1 MVRSFSAWKS
11 KTILRLLALKT
22 KYRDNPKVLQDIDVL
37 ITKLQY
43 LKLRDLSGFLALVH
57 EASSDCEEFL
67 SILPSEGE
75 VEEWFQRG
83 GEE

>member
-1 MVRSFSAWKS
+1 MVRSFGAWKS
-11 KTILRLLALKT
+11 KTTLRLLAMKT
-22 KYRDNPKVLQDIDVL
+22 KYRDNPKVLQDIDIL

-43 LKLRDLSGFLALVH
+43 LKLRDLNGFLALVH
-57 EASSDCEEFL
+57 EASKDAEEFL
-67 SILPSEGE
+67 TILPSEEE